1 MTGITLLYF
10 IILLVYGIIYT
21 ALIFS
26 YTIGWYKLR
35 SFIPSI
41 EKNPV
46 TKASIIIPA
55 RDEEANIENLLN
67 DLIGQSISNENY
79 EIIVVDDNSSDK
91 TRQIVST
98 FISKN
103 PGINILLLEVPKSD
117 HNAPYKKKAI
127 QLAIQNSAG
136 NLIITTD
143 ADCRIGKNWLET
155 ILTFYE
161 KEKPKMIVGPVSFHH
176 ETSAFEKMQ
185 TLEFLS
191 LIAITGGAI
200 KIGKPIMCN
209 GANLAYEKEAFYK
222 AGGFGA
228 DKFSSGDDVF
238 LLYKIMKM
246 FGNNSVRFIK
256 NYDAIVFTRAKK
268 SVKEFIHQRTRWAS
282 KNKGYNAKILFV
294 SSSVYLINLLIVAGL
309 IASIFYAEI
318 FKLLIILLIIKTLIE
333 IPILIGISTF
343 AKRKRIFLYSFPLI
357 FLYPLYIVITGAL
370 GILGSYTW
378 KGRAVKN

>member
-10 IILLVYGIIYT
+10 IILLVYGTIYA

-26 YTIGWYKLR
+26 YTIGWFKLK
-35 SFIPSI
+35 SFIPPA
-41 EKNPV
+41 EKTHK

-55 RDEEANIENLLN
+55 RDEEDNIEKLLD
-67 DLIGQSISNENY
+67 DLINQSVSANNY
-79 EIIVVDDNSSDK
+79 EIIVVDDNSSDQTK
-91 TRQIVST
+91 QIVST
-98 FISKN
+98 MINKN
-103 PGINILLLEVPKSD
+103 PGINLQLLEIPESAR
-117 HNAPYKKKAI
+117 NAPYKKKAI
-127 QLAIQNSAG
+127 HLAIQNSTG
-136 NLIITTD
+136 SLIITTD
-143 ADCRIGKNWLET
+143 ADCRVEKNWLNT
-155 ILTFYE
+155 ILAFYE
-161 KEKPKMIVGPVSFHH
+161 KEKPKMIVGPVSFHN
-176 ETSAFEKMQ
+176 ETSAFENMQ

-200 KIGKPIMCN
+200 RIGKPIMCN
-209 GANLAYEKEAFYK
+209 GANLAYEKEAFYT

-246 FGNNSVRFIK
+246 FGNNSVRFLK
-256 NYDAIVFTRAKK
+256 NYNAIVYTQAKK

-294 SSSVYLINLLIVAGL
+294 SSSVYLTNLLMVAGL
-309 IASIFYAEI
+309 IASIFYTEI
-318 FKLLIILLIIKTLIE
+318 FKLQIISLLIKTLIE

-343 AKRKRIFLYSFPLI
+343 VKRKRIFLYSFPLI

-370 GILGSYTW
+370 GILGIYTW
-378 KGRAVKN
+378 KGRTVKN